1 MRISSQ
7 SKYGLRAL
15 AYLAHERRVVSIAEI
30 SQKEKIPADFLE
42 KIFAKFKRAKI
53 VAVKRGQHGGYFL
66 ADSPKKISVGQIVA
80 AVEKIIAPS
89 FCVSDKTGKKCSCSL
104 QKNCL
109 TKDVWKKVQITLLK
123 TLNSISLADLI
134 NKY

>member
-1 MRISSQ
+1 MKISSQ

-15 AYLAHERRVVSIAEI
+15 AYLAREKRVVSIAEI
-30 SQKEKIPADFLE
+30 SRKEKIPADFLE

-66 ADSPKKISVGQIVA
+66 ADSPKKISVGQAVV
-80 AVEKIIAPS
+80 AVEKIIVPS
-89 FCVSDKTGKKCSCSL
+89 FCVSDKTGKKCSCYMRT
-104 QKNCL
+104 NCI
-109 TKDVWKKVQITLLK
+109 TKDVWRKVQITLLK

-134 NKY
+134 NKH